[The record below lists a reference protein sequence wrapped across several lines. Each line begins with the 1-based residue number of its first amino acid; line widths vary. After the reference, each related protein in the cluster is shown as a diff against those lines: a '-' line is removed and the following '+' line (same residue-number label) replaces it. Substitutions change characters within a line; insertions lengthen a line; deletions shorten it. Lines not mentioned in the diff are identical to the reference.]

1 MAWLRQLIVACAVPN
16 TILVSG
22 TITHPRYIDPAK
34 KWVGPACFAGFGL
47 TDVNYFCRLAS
58 ITLAG
63 LPL

>member
-34 KWVGPACFAGFGL
+34 KWVGPAYSR
-47 TDVNYFCRLAS
+47 DSAS
-58 ITLAG
+58 CSAA
-63 LPL
+63 